1 MQHSHYKLAVGTS
14 VLIIKEPSRERK
26 KRKRG
31 NDDER
36 LGVSCL
42 RTKWA
47 VKLGVDVCVV
57 FTLTKMS
64 PHGVNRNPMGR
75 FCGG

>member
-1 MQHSHYKLAVGTS
+1 MKR
-14 VLIIKEPSRERK
+14 RE
-26 KRKRG
+26 

-36 LGVSCL
+36 LRASCL

-57 FTLTKMS
+57 FTLTKMN